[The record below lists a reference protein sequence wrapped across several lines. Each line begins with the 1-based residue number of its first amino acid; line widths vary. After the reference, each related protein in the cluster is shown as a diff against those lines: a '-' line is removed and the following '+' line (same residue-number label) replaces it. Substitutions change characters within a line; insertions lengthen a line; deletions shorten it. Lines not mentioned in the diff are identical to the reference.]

1 MANLDDEP
9 TAPSARTYV
18 LVWIALIVLATA
30 SLFVSTIIPGGSLA
44 ISIAIAAVK
53 AGLVA
58 AFFMHLAHGRPVHR
72 MAFVA
77 AVAFFLLLMLGVIA
91 DVGTRSIASVYVDDV
106 GN

>member
-1 MANLDDEP
+1 MAMIDDEP
-9 TAPSARTYV
+9 RAPSAGTYV

-30 SLFVSTIIPGGSLA
+30 SLFVSNVIPGGSLA
-44 ISIAIAAVK
+44 ISLAIAAVK
-53 AGLVA
+53 AALVA

-72 MAFVA
+72 MAFAA
-77 AVAFFLLLMLGVIA
+77 AVAFFLLLILGVIA

>member
-1 MANLDDEP
+1 MTSPDDEP
-9 TAPSARTYV
+9 TAPSAGTYV

-30 SLFVSTIIPGGSLA
+30 SLFVSNIIPGGSLA

-53 AGLVA
+53 AALVA

-72 MAFVA
+72 MAFA
-77 AVAFFLLLMLGVIA
+77 AAIAFFLLLMLGVIA